1 MEGGDFGRLASHT
14 FCQLYRQFLYYGEN
28 RFEYVINEV
37 KNEIKILWLRGS
49 AVVENGMRTFES
61 R

>member
-1 MEGGDFGRLASHT
+1 
-14 FCQLYRQFLYYGEN
+14 LYYGEN
-28 RFEYVINEV
+28 TFEYVINEV

>member
-1 MEGGDFGRLASHT
+1 
-14 FCQLYRQFLYYGEN
+14 LYYVEN
-28 RFEYVINEV
+28 TFEHAIKEV

-49 AVVENGMRTFES
+49 AVVENGMHTFES